1 MAQPKRRRSSVGTLL
16 ILAAIDMLTASLV
29 CAVVLFL
36 VLVGSQSEEPAATSG
51 SDRFN
56 APSIA
61 LIYFKGPF
69 GPTLG
74 NTAAAAV
81 ERSSHE
87 DPLLS
92 ALLGPPPY
100 SVQTYQIKGGEHQL
114 VIKQSSVALLELYP
128 GNGSPARIAI
138 ACRIGDNP
146 VTVSFGRETGI
157 DGSCAAND
165 ASPSVIYPQ
174 DTRIRFLQPD
184 IPLPEILPDDWAPA
198 APPTPT
204 ANGGRVLTFQ
214 AKKTISSQELGAS
227 ARIAEILK

>member
-1 MAQPKRRRSSVGTLL
+1 MAKPKRRRSSVGTLL

-36 VLVGSQSEEPAATSG
+36 VLVGSQSEEPAAASG

-74 NTAAAAV
+74 TAAAAV
-81 ERSSHE
+81 EMSSHD
-87 DPLLS
+87 DPLLR

-114 VIKQSSVALLELYP
+114 VIKQSSVALLEVYP

-138 ACRIGDNP
+138 ACRIGDNAL
-146 VTVSFGRETGI
+146 TVSFGRETGI
-157 DGSCAAND
+157 DGSCVAND
-165 ASPSVIYPQ
+165 ASPPVIYPQ

-184 IPLPEILPDDWAPA
+184 IPLPEILPDDWVPA
-198 APPTPT
+198 APPTAT
-204 ANGGRVLTFQ
+204 ANGGHVLTFQ